1 MPAALIAVTRM
12 VCLPYLKVFLY
23 GDVHGLARPT
33 STAQV
38 KVAPSVDCSFME
50 TVRSVLTF
58 FGFRLTFV
66 SAGGQVT
73 WPRADWVQ
81 ASWVMS
87 P

>member
-1 MPAALIAVTRM
+1 M
-12 VCLPYLKVFLY
+12 VCLPYLKVLLY
-23 GDVHGLARPT
+23 GDVHGLAWPP

-38 KVAPSVDCSFME
+38 KVAPSVDCSFIE
-50 TVRSVLTF
+50 TVRSELTF

-73 WPRADWVQ
+73 WLRADWGQ
-81 ASWVMS
+81 ASWVLS